1 MTQPICADTKLT
13 PSLIELEFADSLLL
27 LCSDG
32 LYNTLDN
39 EKIISVLK
47 KELKVTDMV
56 NGLIDLA
63 NENGG
68 YDNIA
73 VAIID
78 NRGGK

>member
-1 MTQPICADTKLT
+1 
-13 PSLIELEFADSLLL
+13 
-27 LCSDG
+27 
-32 LYNTLDN
+32 
-39 EKIISVLK
+39 
-47 KELKVTDMV
+47 MV
-56 NGLIDLA
+56 DELIDLA

>member
-1 MTQPICADTKLT
+1 MD
-13 PSLIELEFADSLLL
+13 FVNSLLL

-32 LYNTLDN
+32 LYNSLDEN
-39 EKIISVLK
+39 KIIEVLRK
-47 KELKVTDMV
+47 DIKVPYMV
-56 NGLIDLA
+56 DELIDLA

>member
-1 MTQPICADTKLT
+1 M
-13 PSLIELEFADSLLL
+13 IELEFADSLLL

-32 LYNTLDN
+32 LYNSLDEN
-39 EKIISVLK
+39 KIVEVLK
-47 KELKVTDMV
+47 KDLKVPYMV
-56 NGLIDLA
+56 NELINLA

-73 VAIID
+73 IAIID

>member
-1 MTQPICADTKLT
+1 MT

-68 YDNIA
+68 YDLSLIH
-73 VAIID
+73 IYF
-78 NRGGK
+78 NR

>member
-1 MTQPICADTKLT
+1 M
-13 PSLIELEFADSLLL
+13 LEFVFCLY
-27 LCSDG
+27 DG

-47 KELKVTDMV
+47 KDVKVTDMV

>member
-1 MTQPICADTKLT
+1 
-13 PSLIELEFADSLLL
+13 
-27 LCSDG
+27 
-32 LYNTLDN
+32 
-39 EKIISVLK
+39 
-47 KELKVTDMV
+47 MV